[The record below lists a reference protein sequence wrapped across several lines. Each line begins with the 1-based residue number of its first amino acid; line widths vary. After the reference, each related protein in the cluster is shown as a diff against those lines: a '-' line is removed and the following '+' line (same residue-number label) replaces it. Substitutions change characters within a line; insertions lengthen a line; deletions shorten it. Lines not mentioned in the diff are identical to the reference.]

1 MSDFK
6 LRRLQDQAS
15 GPATLISQ
23 GCKITGVISGDG
35 DFQISGEIEGD
46 CDLSGTVTI
55 TKSGYWNGLIKA
67 GAIIVSGAVDGDLQS
82 TGRIE
87 ISNTAKV
94 SGTIT
99 GDAIAVAEGAVIE
112 GAMKTTGG
120 ADLLEFKEKRHSD
133 DTDQSG

>member
-6 LRRLQDQAS
+6 LRRLQDKAS

-35 DFQISGEIEGD
+35 DFQISGEIDGD
-46 CDLSGTVTI
+46 CDLTGTVTI
-55 TKSGYWNGLIKA
+55 TKSGYWKGSIRA
-67 GAIIVSGAVDGDLQS
+67 GAIIVSGTIDGDLES
-82 TGRIE
+82 AGRIE

-99 GDAIAVAEGAVIE
+99 GEAIAVAEGAIIE
-112 GAMKTTGG
+112 GVMKTTGS
-120 ADLLEFKEKRHSD
+120 ADLLNFKEKRKSNYED
-133 DTDQSG
+133 

>member
-46 CDLSGTVTI
+46 CDLGGTVTI
-55 TKSGYWNGLIKA
+55 TKSGYWKGSIRA
-67 GAIIVSGAVDGDLQS
+67 GAIIVSGTIDGDLVS
-82 TGRIE
+82 AGRIE
-87 ISNTAKV
+87 ISNTARV

-99 GDAIAVAEGAVIE
+99 GEAIAVAEGAIIE
-112 GAMKTTGG
+112 GVMKTTGG
-120 ADLLEFKEKRHSD
+120 ADLLEFKEKRKSD
-133 DTDQSG
+133 YED

>member
-23 GCKITGVISGDG
+23 GCKITGIISGDG

-46 CDLSGTVTI
+46 CDLNGTVSI
-55 TKSGYWNGLIKA
+55 TRSGSWKGSIRA
-67 GAIIVSGAVDGDLQS
+67 GTIIVSGTVDGDLES
-82 TGRIE
+82 AGRIE
-87 ISNTAKV
+87 ISETARV

-99 GDAIAVAEGAVIE
+99 GEAIAVAEGAIIE
-112 GAMKTTGG
+112 GVMKTTGKT
-120 ADLLEFKEKRHSD
+120 DLLEFKEKRKSD
-133 DTDQSG
+133 NTD

>member
-1 MSDFK
+1 MSNFK

-23 GCKITGVISGDG
+23 GCKIAGVISGDG

-55 TKSGYWNGLIKA
+55 TRSGYWKGSIRA
-67 GAIIVSGAVDGDLQS
+67 GAIIVSGTIDGDLVS
-82 TGRIE
+82 AGRIE
-87 ISNTAKV
+87 ISNTARV

-99 GDAIAVAEGAVIE
+99 GEAIAVAEGAIIE
-112 GAMKTTGG
+112 GVMKTTGG
-120 ADLLEFKEKRHSD
+120 ADLLEFKEKRKSD
-133 DTDQSG
+133 YED

>member
-6 LRRLQDQAS
+6 LRRLQDNTS
-15 GPATLISQ
+15 GPATLISE
-23 GCKITGVISGDG
+23 GCKITGIISGDG

-46 CDLSGTVTI
+46 CDLIGTVSI
-55 TKSGYWNGLIKA
+55 TRGGYWKGIIRA
-67 GAIIVSGAVDGDLQS
+67 GAIIVSGTVDGDLES

-99 GDAIAVAEGAVIE
+99 GEAIAVAEGAVIE
-112 GAMKTTGG
+112 GVMKTTGS
-120 ADLLEFKEKRHSD
+120 ASLLEFKEKRRNEGD
-133 DTDQSG
+133 E